1 VASPDLALDALRKI
15 AQDFATF
22 LAGKGSVSEADTR
35 ANLIDKVLIQV
46 LGWPES
52 AVTREEHVD
61 RGRIDYSLYLQTRR
75 YVAVEAKKEGAAFTF
90 PTAAHRSLKLSGALL
105 TDKPI
110 AEAINQVRG
119 YCDDGGIR
127 YAIATNGYAWIV
139 FRAIREDVLAEW
151 KCSRI
156 SHDGTHCGTFYRLL
170 ELALF

>member
-75 YVAVEAKKEGAAFTF
+75 YVAVECIHFSNSRAPLSKTF
-90 PTAAHRSLKLSGALL
+90 RCTADR
-105 TDKPI
+105 
-110 AEAINQVRG
+110 
-119 YCDDGGIR
+119 
-127 YAIATNGYAWIV
+127 
-139 FRAIREDVLAEW
+139 
-151 KCSRI
+151 
-156 SHDGTHCGTFYRLL
+156 
-170 ELALF
+170 